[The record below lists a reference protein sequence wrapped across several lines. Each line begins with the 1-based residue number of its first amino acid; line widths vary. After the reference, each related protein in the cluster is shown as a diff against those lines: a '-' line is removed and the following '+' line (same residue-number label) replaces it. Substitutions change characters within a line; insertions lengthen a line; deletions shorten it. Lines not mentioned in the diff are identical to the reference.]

1 MQFVR
6 QCPFVKMNSIYFSGF
21 HDELFYYTSSSFHH
35 VEHKNVDTSHKT
47 TILQQL
53 KLTVQSG
60 FVLVKAGDGF
70 AALERRAERA

>member
-1 MQFVR
+1 
-6 QCPFVKMNSIYFSGF
+6 
-21 HDELFYYTSSSFHH
+21 LFYYTSSSFHH